1 MDKTCY
7 SIVLIILFL
16 VGSCTDREDRGN
28 KEVFNREDF
37 LNINGDSIFY
47 KILGKGDPI
56 LFIHGGPGLDH
67 SYLLPQ
73 MAGLSEHFQLIF
85 YDQRACGRSSYNVD
99 TTSISISGFMNDIEE
114 LRKELNIEKLT
125 ILGHSWGSLLAMNYG
140 IQHAQN
146 IKKMIL
152 VNPVSPDSEY
162 REKEQEILISRMT
175 TEDSLA
181 QAHIMDSEALKNH
194 ESEAYENLFR
204 VLYRKQFYNRDLADS
219 LTLSFPKNF
228 YQRSQ
233 ILQHLGKDFSS
244 YNLYDDLQQFDFPVL
259 IIYGD
264 YDPLAHEV
272 GPKLQS
278 TIAQSQLRILKNCGH
293 FPYIEKNEEFF
304 REVTQFLD

>member
-16 VGSCTDREDRGN
+16 VGSCTDQEDRGN
-28 KEVFNREDF
+28 KEVFNRESF

-56 LFIHGGPGLDH
+56 LFVHGGPGLDH

-73 MAGLSEHFQLIF
+73 MAGLSENFQLIF

-99 TTSISISGFMNDIEE
+99 TTSISIRGFMNDIEE

-125 ILGHSWGSLLAMNYG
+125 ILGHSWGSLLAMYYG

-152 VNPVSPDSEY
+152 VNPVSPDSKY

-175 TEDSLA
+175 NEDSLA
-181 QAHIMDSEALKNH
+181 QAQIMDSEALKNH
-194 ESEAYENLFR
+194 ESEAYEKLFR
-204 VLYRKQFYNRDLADS
+204 VLYRKQFFNRDLADS

-264 YDPLAHEV
+264 YDPLALEV
-272 GPKLQS
+272 GSKLQS
-278 TIAQSQLRILKNCGH
+278 HIAESQLKILENCGH
-293 FPYIEKNEEFF
+293 FPYIEKKEEFF
-304 REVTQFLD
+304 REVVQFLD

>member
-7 SIVLIILFL
+7 SIVLLILLFI
-16 VGSCTDREDRGN
+16 GSCTDPEDRGN
-28 KEVFNREDF
+28 KEVFNRESF

-85 YDQRACGRSSYNVD
+85 YDQRVCGRSSYNVD

-125 ILGHSWGSLLAMNYG
+125 ILGHSWGSLLAMYYG

-162 REKEQEILISRMT
+162 REKEQEILMSRMT
-175 TEDSLA
+175 KEDR
-181 QAHIMDSEALKNH
+181 NH
-194 ESEAYENLFR
+194 ESEAYEKLFR
-204 VLYRKQFYNRDLADS
+204 ALYRNQFYNRDLADS

-278 TIAQSQLRILKNCGH
+278 TIAQSQLRILENCGH
-293 FPYIEKNEEFF
+293 FPYIEKKEEFF